1 MWTKLTNW
9 LTEKEKTPLD
19 NHNESTRTWSSGY
32 RKAFH
37 ETLNYLAGLRP
48 GSSNPK
54 DKRPLIAVILIIA
67 LCFSLFFVLHTRDSP
82 TVSSSSVSSGNNVD
96 IAVNV
101 GDTLKDSQKI
111 NINTSSVQALES
123 LPGIGDVLA
132 SRIIDG
138 RPYKDV
144 YELDKVQGIG
154 PATID
159 AIKDKVIAK

>member
-37 ETLNYLAGLRP
+37 ETINYLASLRP

-54 DKRPLIAVILIIA
+54 DKRPLITAVLIIV
-67 LCFSLFFVLHTRDSP
+67 LCSSLFFVLYTRDSP
-82 TVSSSSVSSGNNVD
+82 TASSVSSGNNVD
-96 IAVNV
+96 IVVNA
-101 GDTLKDSQKI
+101 GDTAKDSQKI
-111 NINTSSVQALES
+111 NINTSSLQALES
-123 LPGIGDVLA
+123 LPGIGNVLA
-132 SRIIDG
+132 ARIIQG
-138 RPYKDV
+138 RPYADV